1 VARKRKPAH
10 RIRRAR
16 LDLAQLKV
24 RLPEWVRSDLERA
37 AKDAGHSMN
46 TEIALRLSR
55 SLVRD
60 ESNKTNKLLA
70 QALVRS
76 LDPGIVDEMM
86 NIVRPVDA
94 EHEEYVQKLLDRDA
108 EAEGDAYMELLG
120 DSQREGG
127 SIPEEENSE

>member
-1 VARKRKPAH
+1 
-10 RIRRAR
+10 
-16 LDLAQLKV
+16 
-24 RLPEWVRSDLERA
+24 
-37 AKDAGHSMN
+37 MN

-60 ESNKTNKLLA
+60 ESNKTNRLLA

-108 EAEGDAYMELLG
+108 EAAGDAHMELLG
-120 DSQREGG
+120 DLQREGG